1 MRRREFIAG
10 LGAAAVG
17 YPRAVRG
24 QPAAQPL
31 VGFVHTGSAKA
42 VTPHIAA
49 FLQGLQDAGIAN
61 GREITEFRW
70 AEGSYERLPALMQEL
85 VRRPV
90 SVLATIGGVVTARA
104 AKAATSTIP
113 IVFVTADDPVETGLV
128 QSLSRPE
135 GNMTGVTR
143 LNVQLSAKSFEAVH
157 ELMPV
162 VSNLSGVD
170 QSKASDRRCASCQHA
185 ECGSRCQQDH
195 PVLHAFTE
203 REIELAFQAAATER
217 IGAIIIPT
225 EPAFNDR
232 TQQIVALA
240 ARHAIPTIYSQREYV
255 AAGGLMSYG
264 SALLESYHQQ
274 GEYVGRILKGAK
286 PADLPVQQPT
296 KIELIINLKTA
307 KALGLT
313 FPITLLGRA
322 DEVIE

>member
-1 MRRREFIAG
+1 MRRRAFIAG
-10 LGAAAVG
+10 LGAAAASR
-17 YPRAVRG
+17 PLAVHA
-24 QPAAQPL
+24 QPVAQPL

-49 FLQGLQDAGIAN
+49 FLQGVSDAGIAN
-61 GREITEFRW
+61 GRDITEFRW

-128 QSLSRPE
+128 QSLNRPD

-143 LNVQLSAKSFEAVH
+143 LNIQLSAKSIEAVH
-157 ELMPV
+157 ELLPA
-162 VSNLSGVD
+162 VSNLGVLINPKRPTAD
-170 QSKASDRRCASCQHA
+170 VQVANMRNAAAAVSKSIS
-185 ECGSRCQQDH
+185 
-195 PVLHAFTE
+195 VLHAFTE

-217 IGAIIIPT
+217 VGALIIPT
-225 EPAFNDR
+225 EPAFNDQ
-232 TQQIVALA
+232 TQRIVALA

-255 AAGGLMSYG
+255 VAGGLMSYG
-264 SALLESYHQQ
+264 SNLLESYHQQ
-274 GEYVGRILKGAK
+274 GDYVGRILKGAK

-296 KIELIINLKTA
+296 KVELIINLQTA
-307 KALGLT
+307 KALGLA

-322 DEVIE
+322 DAVIE